1 MLAVMSTDPGPEL
14 TVLVVN
20 WNSGG
25 LLQACLDGLKAQDW
39 RHFRV
44 VVVDNASS
52 DGSADRLAAGSLDIT
67 VLRAPVNLGF
77 AGGNN
82 FGLSHGQPGEW
93 VLLLN
98 PDTRPDPRCLSVLMC
113 AAQRYPTIDA
123 FGARLMRIAPGQQ
136 GRAEGDGI
144 SSVVAS
150 FDTDELD
157 GLGDAYHASGRCWRI
172 GHRESWRPSTALAET
187 EAIEV
192 FSASGAAALYRTSAL
207 RALGGFDEDYFC
219 YVEDVDL
226 GFRLRLAGG
235 CAACVPAAVVYHH
248 GSAITGERS
257 AFSVY
262 HGHRNLVWTF
272 VKNMPGALFWL
283 LLPLHLMLN
292 LASIAALA
300 LRGQAGVAWRAKR
313 DACLG
318 LPVAWRKRQAIQAA
332 RRASLWQIAR
342 VLRWGW
348 PGP

>member
-1 MLAVMSTDPGPEL
+1 MPAEAGREP

-25 LLQACLDGLKAQDW
+25 LLQACLDSLQAQDW
-39 RHFRV
+39 RRFRV

-52 DGSADRLAAGSLDIT
+52 DGSADHLAAGSLDLT
-67 VLRAPVNLGF
+67 VLRAPANLGF

-82 FGLSHGQPGEW
+82 FGLEHGAPGEW

-98 PDTRPDPRCLSVLMC
+98 PDTRADPRCLSTLMR
-113 AAQRYPTIDA
+113 AAASHPAIDA
-123 FGARLMRIAPGQQ
+123 FGARLMRAGPDQAGRREGTEGTSGTDATAGLDEPG
-136 GRAEGDGI
+136 
-144 SSVVAS
+144 
-150 FDTDELD
+150 ELD

-172 GHRESWRPSTALAET
+172 GHRERWRPPTARA

-192 FSASGAAALYRTSAL
+192 FSASGAAALYRTRAL

-235 CAACVPAAVVYHH
+235 RAVCVPAAVVHHH

-257 AFSVY
+257 AFSAY

-272 VKNMPGALFWL
+272 VKDMPGALFWL
-283 LLPLHLMLN
+283 LLPLHLVLN
-292 LASIAALA
+292 LTSMAALA
-300 LRGQAGVAWRAKR
+300 LRGQASIAWRAKR

-318 LPVAWRKRQAIQAA
+318 LPAAWRKRRAVQAG
-332 RRASLWQIAR
+332 RRASVRDIAR
-342 VLRWGW
+342 ALRWGW